1 MPRFRWL
8 DGDALSSLER
18 GRDARARERARPA
31 EWPVAGDFRTPRLR
45 ADVVLGGVVAFAAA
59 ELDCRLFGPVL
70 GMGTAGA
77 LPVWSLS
84 S

>member
-1 MPRFRWL
+1 M
-8 DGDALSSLER
+8 
-18 GRDARARERARPA
+18 
-31 EWPVAGDFRTPRLR
+31 PVAGDFRTPRLR

-77 LPVWSLS
+77 LPPVVAVQLATKCYRTSAC
-84 S
+84 

>member
-1 MPRFRWL
+1 VPRFGWL
-8 DGDALSSLER
+8 HGDALSSLER
-18 GRDARARERARPA
+18 GRDARTRARA
-31 EWPVAGDFRTPRLR
+31 DGGVMPVAGDFRTPRLR